1 MGSSRDWKVSQILQ
15 RLVSSLW
22 TFENPVEMV

>member
-15 RLVSSLW
+15 HLVSSLW